1 MQKMK
6 CHVYIILYIL
16 IFILIKNIH
25 KEIRYDTILEIDRE
39 ILFQW
44 EGNISM
50 EWKLG

>member
-1 MQKMK
+1 M
-6 CHVYIILYIL
+6 YIILHIL
-16 IFILIKNIH
+16 IFILIENMR
-25 KEIRYDTILEIDRE
+25 KETKYDTILEIDRG